1 MDVYVSKNPVC
12 LLMEPDKVE
21 HKIERSKVKDLM

>member
-1 MDVYVSKNPVC
+1 MDVYVSESPVC

-21 HKIERSKVKDLM
+21 HKIEISKVTDLM